1 MPVRFYRLDGQIKGR
16 SFGDKGVG
24 QPACK
29 DKYAVDYVICFF
41 ETKETCPFYSDTRNM
56 IKLSLTSNV
65 TLTQS
70 KASSCPELNINV
82 GKN

>member
-1 MPVRFYRLDGQIKGR
+1 MPVRFYRHDGQIKGR

-41 ETKETCPFYSDTRNM
+41 
-56 IKLSLTSNV
+56 
-65 TLTQS
+65 
-70 KASSCPELNINV
+70 
-82 GKN
+82 